1 MIKKPSFPDHWKMMA
16 FYFQNEFSDFSFK
29 TLDSFSYRVS
39 MNLNH
44 SCIVCLIVR
53 VMNMEFSILNQSP
66 ILKGHT
72 VKESLQNTIQL
83 AVLAENL
90 GYNRFFV
97 SEHHNLDTLIGT
109 APEVLVSHLAAH
121 TSKIH
126 IGAGGVM
133 LSHHNPF
140 HVAEQ
145 FQLISHL
152 AEGRVNLG
160 VGKAPGGTPL
170 ATKALQHELKEDKA
184 PFNDR
189 FIELKKY
196 LNSTHADAEELKI
209 SPDTSNPPDLFLL
222 GGSVES
228 ARFAAE
234 ENVNYMFAHFIRNDT
249 VLLDE
254 AALMYKSNVRRGKFI
269 AALSVLVI
277 DDEAEKEAA
286 VRENEYYQV
295 SFEDGRS
302 LRVLTEEQ
310 AESFVKDSD
319 EEIQVEK
326 IKPSIIMGSA
336 DEVLSR
342 LAELNENNYIDEFM
356 FHLPSTDADIR
367 TRTIEA
373 LAPVNTIHNRE
384 KAGII

>member
-1 MIKKPSFPDHWKMMA
+1 
-16 FYFQNEFSDFSFK
+16 
-29 TLDSFSYRVS
+29 
-39 MNLNH
+39 
-44 SCIVCLIVR
+44 
-53 VMNMEFSILNQSP
+53 MEFSILNQSP

-72 VKESLQNTIQL
+72 VGESLQNTIEL

-90 GYNRFFV
+90 GYKRFFV

-121 TSKIH
+121 TRKIH
-126 IGAGGVM
+126 IGAGGIM

-145 FQLISHL
+145 FQLINHL
-152 AEGRVNLG
+152 AAGRVDLG
-160 VGKAPGGTPL
+160 IGKAPGGTPL
-170 ATKALQHELKEDKA
+170 ATKALQCELKEDRA

-209 SPDTSNPPDLFLL
+209 SPDTSNPPGLFLL
-222 GGSVES
+222 GGSIES
-228 ARFAAE
+228 ALFAAE
-234 ENVNYMFAHFIRNDT
+234 ENVNYMFAHFINND
-249 VLLDE
+249 VDLLDE
-254 AALMYKSNVRRGKFI
+254 AAMNYKNNVRRGRFI
-269 AALSVLVI
+269 VALSVLVI
-277 DDEAEKEAA
+277 EEEADRQAA
-286 VRENEYYQV
+286 IRENEYYQL
-295 SFEDGRS
+295 SFKDGRS
-302 LRVLTEEQ
+302 LRVITKAQ
-310 AESFVKDSD
+310 AENFVRNSD
-319 EEIQVEK
+319 EEIEVTK
-326 IKPSIIMGSA
+326 KKPNIIMGSA
-336 DEVLSR
+336 GEVLKQLSK
-342 LAELNENNYIDEFM
+342 LNENNYIDEFM

>member
-1 MIKKPSFPDHWKMMA
+1 MMA
-16 FYFQNEFSDFSFK
+16 VYLYSQNEFSDFSFK
-29 TLDSFSYRVS
+29 TLDSFSYHVS

-44 SCIVCLIVR
+44 SYIVCLILR

-72 VKESLQNTIQL
+72 VKESLQNTVEL
-83 AVLAENL
+83 AVLADNL

-152 AEGRVNLG
+152 AEGRVDLG
-160 VGKAPGGTPL
+160 IGKAPGGTPL
-170 ATKALQHELKEDKA
+170 ATKALQHELREDIA
-184 PFNDR
+184 PFDDR
-189 FIELKKY
+189 FIALKKY
-196 LNSTHADAEELKI
+196 LKGTHEEADVLKI
-209 SPDTSNPPDLFLL
+209 SPDTSNPPELFLL

-228 ARFAAE
+228 ALFAAE
-234 ENVNYMFAHFIRNDT
+234 ENVNYMFAHFIRNDAG
-249 VLLDE
+249 LLKD
-254 AALMYKSNVRRGKFI
+254 AALTYKSNVRRGKFI
-269 AALSVLVI
+269 AAVPVLVI
-277 DDEAEKEAA
+277 DDEKEKQAA
-286 VRENEYYQV
+286 IRENEYYQL
-295 SFEDGRS
+295 SFKDGRS
-302 LRVLTEEQ
+302 LRVITEAQ
-310 AESFVKDSD
+310 ADDFVRNSD
-319 EEIQVEK
+319 EEIEVTKEQ
-326 IKPSIIMGSA
+326 PDIIMGSP

-342 LAELNENNYIDEFM
+342 LSELNENNYIDEFM